1 MKSFLHNKQFLFPA
15 KMIAGAS
22 ITGNPAGIKKG
33 IILSF
38 LFFFLL
44 VSAVYGQGGVV
55 HTRSFVHDGVLRQYL
70 LYVPAAY
77 NTSEGDWPLV
87 INYHGFTS
95 SAALQMSV
103 HSKMNFIADTAHFL
117 VAYPQGLVVQDLVSG
132 VSGTGWNIPGLYN
145 ASHDDVAFTDSLIDH
160 VDADFRVELERV
172 HTTGWSNGSEMVF
185 YLACKLPDRIASVA
199 GVSGLMSYDLLDSC
213 DVERPFST
221 LLMHGTAD
229 PIYPFT
235 GFPNFTPSAPTIPL
249 FWASHNNCLD
259 SIVTE
264 LPDINTTDNCTV
276 TLIEYVNC
284 DSAEVL
290 FYRINNGGHAWPGGP
305 YIPGIL
311 GNTNYDINGSSE
323 IWNFFKRNPMP
334 NIVPPGVVYERS
346 FVQDD
351 SLRTYLLYVPNDYT
365 GQEDWPLVIHYHGF
379 GIDAAIQMDYTNM
392 NAVADTAHFLIAYPQ
407 GLIVED
413 LVFGGSGPGWNI
425 PGSYNASH
433 DDVAFTD
440 NLIDHVAADFNIDF
454 ARIHATGWSN
464 GSEMV
469 FHLACGLPDRIA
481 SVAGVSGYLNYTGLG
496 SCQVGRPFS
505 TLLMFG
511 TADPFIPFNT
521 GIPGWIPPPPTTPS
535 FWASHNNCSPD
546 SIVTELPDIVTTDS
560 STVTLIEYQNCD
572 PGAEVLFYRINDGGH
587 PWPGSVPRPG
597 WEWLGPTNQ
606 DISANSEIWN
616 FFKRNPM
623 PDSLVGIADHADHL
637 TKTFRLYQNYPNPFN
652 PVTTIKYSLLKPSQV
667 ELKIYNALG
676 QLVKTLADGYQTTG
690 EYSAVWDGKDGDGN
704 LLSSGIYFYRIQM
717 GEFSAV
723 RKMAYL
729 K

>member
-15 KMIAGAS
+15 KLMAGAS

-44 VSAVYGQGGVV
+44 VSAIYGQGGVV

-199 GVSGLMSYDLLDSC
+199 GVSGLMSYNLLDSC

-264 LPDINTTDNCTV
+264 LPDINTADNCTV
-276 TLIEYVNC
+276 TLIEYVDC

-323 IWNFFKRNPMP
+323 IWNFF
-334 NIVPPGVVYERS
+334 
-346 FVQDD
+346 
-351 SLRTYLLYVPNDYT
+351 T
-365 GQEDWPLVIHYHGF
+365 
-379 GIDAAIQMDYTNM
+379 
-392 NAVADTAHFLIAYPQ
+392 
-407 GLIVED
+407 
-413 LVFGGSGPGWNI
+413 
-425 PGSYNASH
+425 
-433 DDVAFTD
+433 
-440 NLIDHVAADFNIDF
+440 
-454 ARIHATGWSN
+454 
-464 GSEMV
+464 
-469 FHLACGLPDRIA
+469 
-481 SVAGVSGYLNYTGLG
+481 
-496 SCQVGRPFS
+496 
-505 TLLMFG
+505 
-511 TADPFIPFNT
+511 
-521 GIPGWIPPPPTTPS
+521 
-535 FWASHNNCSPD
+535 
-546 SIVTELPDIVTTDS
+546 
-560 STVTLIEYQNCD
+560 
-572 PGAEVLFYRINDGGH
+572 
-587 PWPGSVPRPG
+587 
-597 WEWLGPTNQ
+597 
-606 DISANSEIWN
+606 
-616 FFKRNPM
+616 RNPM
-623 PDSLVGIADHADHL
+623 PDTTITSIADHADHL